1 MNLYITNRRQNMDYS
16 FIRKNIDDV
25 NKIIDDECVKADRN
39 RQEVTLVAVSKTK
52 PVEMLQVAY
61 DYGCRDFGENKV
73 QELVD
78 KYEVLPKDI
87 RWHMIGHLQTNK
99 VKYIVDKV
107 YMIHSVDSLKLANE
121 ISKEAVK
128 KNVTVNILIE
138 VNVANEE
145 TKFGTTCDEVKELVR
160 EIAKLSN
167 ISIKGLMT
175 IAPIVDNAEEN
186 RTYFRKLKE
195 LAVDIDSE
203 NIDNVSMKFLSMGMT
218 GDYPV
223 AVSEGATYVRV
234 GTGIFGARN
243 YMTTNGKEI

>member
-39 RQEVTLVAVSKTK
+39 RQDVALVAVSKTK

-107 YMIHSVDSLKLANE
+107 YMIHSVDSLKLAGE

-186 RTYFRKLKE
+186 RAYFRKLKE